1 MSNSGG
7 YAVARTQTRDRFYN
21 PPALRRHQQLQR
33 RQLTHRPLLS
43 ELRKP
48 SDKESG
54 VNSVDSVAETRADS
68 DDSTLSRPNSV
79 CYSSPNIAK
88 LTNLD
93 RLMESVTPFVPA
105 HCFSEVLWKTFV
117 VAKHSSG
124 ELYFEA
130 QLRGKETREVDLRL
144 YYWLGDLW
152 ECFSEWSVYGVGVPL
167 LLNGS
172 DSVKQYYVPYL
183 SGIQLYVDPHQ
194 PRTSDIGDA
203 ESSREISSAGTSDSE
218 TDRRVKGG
226 IDGAWAHH
234 NSQRTN
240 GSPMSTSSDEVEV
253 GKSNG
258 LLVFEY
264 FEQEQPHHRKP
275 LYDKASSHGEIRMY
289 RSCELLPAS
298 WISVAWY
305 PIYRIP
311 MGPTLQNLDASF
323 LTFHSLST
331 RSQSI
336 PHSLSFKI
344 MGLKPA
350 LPGYSKNQLEYSAS
364 SSRKACG
371 VDPSSNISLPV
382 FGLASYKLRGSILT
396 PGGIQESQQAS
407 SLLQAADNWLQ
418 SLQVR
423 HPDFQFFLSHNSQ
436 WR

>member
-48 SDKESG
+48 SDKESR

-105 HCFSEVLWKTFV
+105 HCFS
-117 VAKHSSG
+117 
-124 ELYFEA
+124 EA

-194 PRTSDIGDA
+194 PRRTSDIGDA

-234 NSQRTN
+234 NSERTN

-258 LLVFEY
+258 QLVFEY

-275 LYDKASSHGEIRMY
+275 LYDKISSLASQFPEIRMY

-331 RSQSI
+331 RSQS
-336 PHSLSFKI
+336 
-344 MGLKPA
+344 
-350 LPGYSKNQLEYSAS
+350 KNQLEYSAS

-371 VDPSSNISLPV
+371 VDPYSNISLPV

-418 SLQVR
+418 CLQVR

>member
-21 PPALRRHQQLQR
+21 PPAVRRHQQLQR
-33 RQLTHRPLLS
+33 KQLTHRPLLS
-43 ELRKP
+43 ELRKR
-48 SDKESG
+48 SDKESE

-68 DDSTLSRPNSV
+68 DDSTLSRRNSV

-105 HCFSEVLWKTFV
+105 HCFSE
-117 VAKHSSG
+117 
-124 ELYFEA
+124 A
-130 QLRGKETREVDLRL
+130 QLKGQETREVDLRS

-183 SGIQLYVDPHQ
+183 SGLQLYVDPHQ
-194 PRTSDIGDA
+194 PRRTSDIGDA
-203 ESSREISSAGTSDSE
+203 ESSREISSAGSSDSE

-226 IDGAWAHH
+226 IDGARVHH

-275 LYDKASSHGEIRMY
+275 LYDKVPNI
-289 RSCELLPAS
+289 
-298 WISVAWY
+298 
-305 PIYRIP
+305 
-311 MGPTLQNLDASF
+311 QNTYGSNPPKSGCIFLDVPF
-323 LTFHSLST
+323 FVNTF
-331 RSQSI
+331 
-336 PHSLSFKI
+336 
-344 MGLKPA
+344 
-350 LPGYSKNQLEYSAS
+350 SK
-364 SSRKACG
+364 
-371 VDPSSNISLPV
+371 
-382 FGLASYKLRGSILT
+382 
-396 PGGIQESQQAS
+396 
-407 SLLQAADNWLQ
+407 
-418 SLQVR
+418 
-423 HPDFQFFLSHNSQ
+423 
-436 WR
+436 

>member
-21 PPALRRHQQLQR
+21 PPAVRRHQQLQR
-33 RQLTHRPLLS
+33 KQLTHRPLLS
-43 ELRKP
+43 ELRKR

-68 DDSTLSRPNSV
+68 DDSTLSRRNSV

-105 HCFSEVLWKTFV
+105 HCFSE
-117 VAKHSSG
+117 
-124 ELYFEA
+124 A
-130 QLRGKETREVDLRL
+130 QLKGQETREVDLRS

-183 SGIQLYVDPHQ
+183 SGLQLYVDPHQ
-194 PRTSDIGDA
+194 PRRTSDIGDA
-203 ESSREISSAGTSDSE
+203 ESSREISSAGSSDSE

-226 IDGAWAHH
+226 IDGARVHH

-240 GSPMSTSSDEVEV
+240 GSPMSTSSDEVEI
-253 GKSNG
+253 SS
-258 LLVFEY
+258 L
-264 FEQEQPHHRKP
+264 
-275 LYDKASSHGEIRMY
+275 ASQFPEIRMY

-331 RSQSI
+331 RSQ
-336 PHSLSFKI
+336 
-344 MGLKPA
+344 
-350 LPGYSKNQLEYSAS
+350 SKNQLEYSAS

-418 SLQVR
+418 CLRVR
-423 HPDFQFFLSHNSQ
+423 HPDFQFFISHNSQ

>member
-21 PPALRRHQQLQR
+21 PPEVRRHQQLQR
-33 RQLTHRPLLS
+33 KQLTHRPLLS

-79 CYSSPNIAK
+79 CYSSSNIAK

-93 RLMESVTPFVPA
+93 RLMESVTPSVPA
-105 HCFSEVLWKTFV
+105 QCFS
-117 VAKHSSG
+117 
-124 ELYFEA
+124 EA
-130 QLRGKETREVDLRL
+130 QLRGQETREVDLRS

-183 SGIQLYVDPHQ
+183 SGIQLYVAPHQ
-194 PRTSDIGDA
+194 PRRTSDIGDA
-203 ESSREISSAGTSDSE
+203 ESSREISSAGSSDSE

-226 IDGAWAHH
+226 FDGAWAHH
-234 NSQRTN
+234 NSQRAN

-275 LYDKASSHGEIRMY
+275 LYDKISSLAFQFPEIRMY
-289 RSCELLPAS
+289 RSCELFPAS

-331 RSQSI
+331 RSQSN
-336 PHSLSFKI
+336 
-344 MGLKPA
+344 
-350 LPGYSKNQLEYSAS
+350 NQLEYSAS

-371 VDPSSNISLPV
+371 VDPSSNISLRV
-382 FGLASYKLRGSILT
+382 FGLASYKLRGSILN

-418 SLQVR
+418 CLQVQ
-423 HPDFQFFLSHNSQ
+423 HPDFQFFISHNSQ

>member
-1 MSNSGG
+1 MSNSSG

-33 RQLTHRPLLS
+33 RQLTQRPLLS

-105 HCFSEVLWKTFV
+105 HCFSE
-117 VAKHSSG
+117 
-124 ELYFEA
+124 A

-194 PRTSDIGDA
+194 PRRTSDIGDA

-234 NSQRTN
+234 NCQRTN

-275 LYDKASSHGEIRMY
+275 LYDKISSLASQFPEIRMY

-331 RSQSI
+331 RSQ
-336 PHSLSFKI
+336 
-344 MGLKPA
+344 
-350 LPGYSKNQLEYSAS
+350 SKNQLEYSAS

-418 SLQVR
+418 CLQVR

>member
-21 PPALRRHQQLQR
+21 PPAVRRHQQLQR
-33 RQLTHRPLLS
+33 KQLTHRPLLS
-43 ELRKP
+43 ELRKR

-68 DDSTLSRPNSV
+68 DDSTLSRRNSV

-105 HCFSEVLWKTFV
+105 HCFSE
-117 VAKHSSG
+117 
-124 ELYFEA
+124 A
-130 QLRGKETREVDLRL
+130 QLKGQETREVDLRS

-183 SGIQLYVDPHQ
+183 SGLQLYVDPHQ
-194 PRTSDIGDA
+194 PRRTSDIGDA
-203 ESSREISSAGTSDSE
+203 ESSREISSAGSSDSE

-226 IDGAWAHH
+226 IDGARVHH

-275 LYDKASSHGEIRMY
+275 LYDKISSLASQFPEIRMY

-331 RSQSI
+331 RSQ
-336 PHSLSFKI
+336 
-344 MGLKPA
+344 
-350 LPGYSKNQLEYSAS
+350 SKNQLEYSAS

-418 SLQVR
+418 CLRVR
-423 HPDFQFFLSHNSQ
+423 HPDFQFFISHNSQ

>member
-21 PPALRRHQQLQR
+21 PPAVRRHQQLQR
-33 RQLTHRPLLS
+33 KQLTHRPLLS
-43 ELRKP
+43 ELRKR
-48 SDKESG
+48 SDKESE

-68 DDSTLSRPNSV
+68 DDSTLSRRNSV

-105 HCFSEVLWKTFV
+105 HCFSE
-117 VAKHSSG
+117 
-124 ELYFEA
+124 A
-130 QLRGKETREVDLRL
+130 QLKGQETREVDLRS

-183 SGIQLYVDPHQ
+183 SGLQLYVDPHQ
-194 PRTSDIGDA
+194 PRRTSDIGDA
-203 ESSREISSAGTSDSE
+203 ESSREISSAGSSDSE

-226 IDGAWAHH
+226 IDGARVHH

-275 LYDKASSHGEIRMY
+275 LYDKISSLASQFPEIRMY

-331 RSQSI
+331 RSQ
-336 PHSLSFKI
+336 
-344 MGLKPA
+344 
-350 LPGYSKNQLEYSAS
+350 SKNQLEYSAS

-418 SLQVR
+418 CLRVR
-423 HPDFQFFLSHNSQ
+423 HPDFQFFISHNSQ

>member
-1 MSNSGG
+1 MSNSVG

-21 PPALRRHQQLQR
+21 PPAVRRHQQLQR
-33 RQLTHRPLLS
+33 KQLTHRPLLS
-43 ELRKP
+43 ELRKR

-105 HCFSEVLWKTFV
+105 HCFSE
-117 VAKHSSG
+117 
-124 ELYFEA
+124 A
-130 QLRGKETREVDLRL
+130 QLKGQETREVDLRS

-183 SGIQLYVDPHQ
+183 SGLQLYVDPHQ
-194 PRTSDIGDA
+194 PRRTSDIGDA
-203 ESSREISSAGTSDSE
+203 ESSREISSAGSSDSE

-226 IDGAWAHH
+226 IDGARVHH

-275 LYDKASSHGEIRMY
+275 LYDKISSLASQFPEIRMY

-331 RSQSI
+331 RSQ
-336 PHSLSFKI
+336 
-344 MGLKPA
+344 
-350 LPGYSKNQLEYSAS
+350 SKNQLEYSAS

-418 SLQVR
+418 CLRVR
-423 HPDFQFFLSHNSQ
+423 HPDFQFFISHNSQ